1 MKKQSVAAACVTAL
15 LLLTTACG
23 KAEEPAL
30 PVPQEEQVKAICQ
43 LAVLEC
49 EYHNLAKYQDGQ
61 KVERFLW
68 MTKGK
73 RFWVEYSATAVLG
86 INADQVSM
94 ELQGDAVS
102 ITLPR
107 ARVLNCKVNGDSL
120 SKDSYIV
127 DKDSAPV
134 TAQDEVAAFRDAQD
148 GLQKTVEADNNMMN
162 LAQKRAEEL
171 LRNYVNSLAKA
182 TGTEYQVEFHYIEED
197 ETART

>member
-1 MKKQSVAAACVTAL
+1 MKKQSAAAACVTAL

-30 PVPQEEQVKAICQ
+30 PLPQEEQVKTICQ

-49 EYHNLAKYQDGQ
+49 EYHNLAKFEQ
-61 KVERFLW
+61 KDASKFLW
-68 MTKGK
+68 MIKDK

-94 ELQGDAVS
+94 ELQGDVVS

-107 ARVLNCKVNGDSL
+107 ARVLDCKVNGDSL

-127 DKDSAPV
+127 DKASAPV
-134 TAQDEVAAFRDAQD
+134 TAEDEGAAFQEAQD

-197 ETART
+197 ETA

>member
-30 PVPQEEQVKAICQ
+30 PLPQEEQVKTICQ

-86 INADQVSM
+86 IDADQVSM
-94 ELQGDAVS
+94 ELQGDVVS

-134 TAQDEVAAFRDAQD
+134 TAQDEVAAFQDAQD
-148 GLQKTVEADNNMMN
+148 GLQKTVEADNDMMN

-197 ETART
+197 ETA

>member
-30 PVPQEEQVKAICQ
+30 PLPQEEQVKTICQ

-86 INADQVSM
+86 IDADQVSM
-94 ELQGDAVS
+94 ELQGDVVS

-134 TAQDEVAAFRDAQD
+134 TAQDEVAAFQDAQD

-171 LRNYVNSLAKA
+171 LRNYVHSLAKA

-197 ETART
+197 ETA

>member
-30 PVPQEEQVKAICQ
+30 PLPQEEQVKAICQ

-49 EYHNLAKYQDGQ
+49 EYHNLAKFEQ
-61 KVERFLW
+61 KDASKFLW
-68 MTKGK
+68 MIKDK

-86 INADQVSM
+86 IDADQVSM
-94 ELQGDAVS
+94 ELQGDVVN
-102 ITLPR
+102 ITLPK
-107 ARVLNCKVNGDSL
+107 AQVLDCKVNGDSL

-134 TAQDEVAAFRDAQD
+134 TAQDEVAAFQDAQD

-162 LAQKRAEEL
+162 LAQTRVEDL

-197 ETART
+197 ETA

>member
-23 KAEEPAL
+23 KAEAPVL
-30 PVPQEEQVKAICQ
+30 PVPQEGQMKAICQ

-49 EYHNLAKYQDGQ
+49 EYHNLAKFEQ
-61 KVERFLW
+61 KDASKFLW
-68 MTKGK
+68 MIKDK

-86 INADQVSM
+86 IDADQVSM
-94 ELQGDAVS
+94 ELQGDVVS
-102 ITLPR
+102 ITLPK
-107 ARVLNCKVNGDSL
+107 AQVLDCKVNGDSL

-127 DKDSAPV
+127 DKASAPV
-134 TAQDEVAAFRDAQD
+134 TAEDEVYAFQEAQD

-162 LAQKRAEEL
+162 LAQTRVEDL

-197 ETART
+197 ETA

>member
-30 PVPQEEQVKAICQ
+30 PLPQEEQVKTICQ

-49 EYHNLAKYQDGQ
+49 EYHNLAKCQDGQ

-86 INADQVSM
+86 IDADQVSM
-94 ELQGDAVS
+94 ELQGDVVS

-134 TAQDEVAAFRDAQD
+134 TAQDEVAAFQDAQD

-171 LRNYVNSLAKA
+171 MRNYVNSLAKA
-182 TGTEYQVEFHYIEED
+182 TGTEYQVEFHYIEAD
-197 ETART
+197 ETA

>member
-30 PVPQEEQVKAICQ
+30 PLPQEEQVKTICQ

-49 EYHNLAKYQDGQ
+49 EYHNLAKFEQ
-61 KVERFLW
+61 KDASKFLW
-68 MTKGK
+68 MTKDK

-94 ELQGDAVS
+94 ELQGDVVKV
-102 ITLPR
+102 TLPK
-107 ARVLNCKVNGDSL
+107 AQVLDCKVNGDSL
-120 SKDSYIV
+120 SPDSYIV
-127 DKDSAPV
+127 DKASAPV
-134 TAQDEVAAFRDAQD
+134 TAEDEVYAFQEAQD

-197 ETART
+197 ETA

>member
-30 PVPQEEQVKAICQ
+30 PLPQEEQVKTICQ

-86 INADQVSM
+86 IDADQVSM
-94 ELQGDAVS
+94 ELQGDVVS

-134 TAQDEVAAFRDAQD
+134 TAQDEVAAFQDAQD

-182 TGTEYQVEFHYIEED
+182 TETEYQVEFHYIEED
-197 ETART
+197 ETA

>member
-30 PVPQEEQVKAICQ
+30 PLPQEEQVKTICQ

-86 INADQVSM
+86 IDADQVSM
-94 ELQGDAVS
+94 ECQGDVVS

-134 TAQDEVAAFRDAQD
+134 TAQDEVAAFQDAQD

-197 ETART
+197 ETA

>member
-30 PVPQEEQVKAICQ
+30 PLPQEEQVKTICQ

-49 EYHNLAKYQDGQ
+49 EYHNLAKFEQ
-61 KVERFLW
+61 KDASKFLW
-68 MTKGK
+68 MTKDK

-94 ELQGDAVS
+94 ELQGDVVKV
-102 ITLPR
+102 TLPK
-107 ARVLNCKVNGDSL
+107 AQVLDCKVNGDSL

-127 DKDSAPV
+127 DKASAPV
-134 TAQDEVAAFRDAQD
+134 TTEDEVYAFQEAQD

-197 ETART
+197 ETA

>member
-23 KAEEPAL
+23 KAEAPVL
-30 PVPQEEQVKAICQ
+30 PVPQEGQMKAICQ

-49 EYHNLAKYQDGQ
+49 GYHNLAKFEQ
-61 KVERFLW
+61 KDASKFLW
-68 MTKGK
+68 MIKDK

-86 INADQVSM
+86 IDADQVSM
-94 ELQGDAVS
+94 ELQGDVVS

-107 ARVLNCKVNGDSL
+107 AQVLDCKVNGDSL

-134 TAQDEVAAFRDAQD
+134 TAEDEVYAFQEAQD

-171 LRNYVNSLAKA
+171 LRNYVNSLSKA

-197 ETART
+197 ETA

>member
-30 PVPQEEQVKAICQ
+30 PLPQEEQVKTICQ

-49 EYHNLAKYQDGQ
+49 EYHNLAKFEQ
-61 KVERFLW
+61 KDASKFLW
-68 MTKGK
+68 MIKDK

-86 INADQVSM
+86 IDADQVSM
-94 ELQGDAVS
+94 ELQGDVVS

-134 TAQDEVAAFRDAQD
+134 TAQDEVAAFQDAQD

-197 ETART
+197 ETA

>member
-23 KAEEPAL
+23 KAEAPAL
-30 PVPQEEQVKAICQ
+30 PLPQEEQVKTICQ

-86 INADQVSM
+86 IDADQVSM
-94 ELQGDAVS
+94 ELQGDVVS

-197 ETART
+197 ETA

>member
-1 MKKQSVAAACVTAL
+1 MKKQSVAAACVMAL

-23 KAEEPAL
+23 KAEEPVL
-30 PVPQEEQVKAICQ
+30 PVPQEGQVKAICQ

-86 INADQVSM
+86 IDADQVSM
-94 ELQGDAVS
+94 GLQGDVVS

-127 DKDSAPV
+127 DKASAPV
-134 TAQDEVAAFRDAQD
+134 TAEDEVYAFQEAQD

-162 LAQKRAEEL
+162 LAQTRVEEL

-182 TGTEYQVEFHYIEED
+182 TGTEYRVEFHYIEED
-197 ETART
+197 ETA

>member
-30 PVPQEEQVKAICQ
+30 PLPQEEQVKTICQ

-49 EYHNLAKYQDGQ
+49 EYHNLAKFEQ
-61 KVERFLW
+61 KDASKFLW
-68 MTKGK
+68 MTKDK
-73 RFWVEYSATAVLG
+73 RFWVEYSATTVLG
-86 INADQVSM
+86 IDVNQVSM
-94 ELQGDAVS
+94 ELQGDVVN
-102 ITLPR
+102 ITLPK
-107 ARVLNCKVNGDSL
+107 AQVLDCKVNGDSL

-127 DKDSAPV
+127 DKASAPV
-134 TAQDEVAAFRDAQD
+134 TAEDEVYAFQEAQASLRQD
-148 GLQKTVEADNNMMN
+148 VEADQNMLN
-162 LAQKRAEEL
+162 LAQTRAEEL

-197 ETART
+197 ETA

>member
-1 MKKQSVAAACVTAL
+1 MKKQSVAAAFVTAL

-30 PVPQEEQVKAICQ
+30 PLPQEEQVKTICQ

-86 INADQVSM
+86 IDADQVSM
-94 ELQGDAVS
+94 ELQGDVVS

-134 TAQDEVAAFRDAQD
+134 TAQDEVAAFQDAQD

-197 ETART
+197 ETA

>member
-30 PVPQEEQVKAICQ
+30 PLPQEEQVKTICQ

-86 INADQVSM
+86 IDADQVSM
-94 ELQGDAVS
+94 ELQGDVVS

-134 TAQDEVAAFRDAQD
+134 TAQDEVAAFQDAQD
-148 GLQKTVEADNNMMN
+148 SLQKTVEADGDMLN
-162 LAQKRAEEL
+162 LAQTRVEDL

-197 ETART
+197 ETA

>member
-1 MKKQSVAAACVTAL
+1 MAS
-15 LLLTTACG
+15 
-23 KAEEPAL
+23 
-30 PVPQEEQVKAICQ
+30 
-43 LAVLEC
+43 
-49 EYHNLAKYQDGQ
+49 
-61 KVERFLW
+61 
-68 MTKGK
+68 
-73 RFWVEYSATAVLG
+73 TAVLG
-86 INADQVSM
+86 IDADQVSM
-94 ELQGDAVS
+94 ELQGDVVS

-134 TAQDEVAAFRDAQD
+134 TAQDEVAAFQDAQD

-197 ETART
+197 ETA

>member
-30 PVPQEEQVKAICQ
+30 PLPQEEQVKTICQ

-86 INADQVSM
+86 IDADQVSM
-94 ELQGDAVS
+94 ELQGDVVS
-102 ITLPR
+102 INFDTGVITDETTGQTFQ
-107 ARVLNCKVNGDSL
+107 A
-120 SKDSYIV
+120 
-127 DKDSAPV
+127 APFPPFIQNII
-134 TAQDEVAAFRDAQD
+134 AKG
-148 GLQKTVEADNNMMN
+148 GLM
-162 LAQKRAEEL
+162 
-171 LRNYVNSLAKA
+171 NSLK
-182 TGTEYQVEFHYIEED
+182 D
-197 ETART
+197 

>member
-1 MKKQSVAAACVTAL
+1 MKKQSVAAACMTAL

-23 KAEEPAL
+23 KAEAPVL
-30 PVPQEEQVKAICQ
+30 PVPQEGQMKAICQ

-49 EYHNLAKYQDGQ
+49 DYHNLAKFEQ
-61 KVERFLW
+61 KDASKFLW
-68 MTKGK
+68 MTKDK

-86 INADQVSM
+86 IDADQVSM
-94 ELQGDAVS
+94 ELQGDVVS

-107 ARVLNCKVNGDSL
+107 AEVLDCNVNGDSL
-120 SKDSYIV
+120 SPDSYIV

-134 TAQDEVAAFRDAQD
+134 TAEDEVRAFQEAQD
-148 GLQKTVEADNNMMN
+148 SLRQTVEADSDMLD
-162 LAQKRAEEL
+162 LAQTRAEEL

-197 ETART
+197 ETA

>member
-23 KAEEPAL
+23 KTEEPAL
-30 PVPQEEQVKAICQ
+30 PLPQEEQVKTICQ

-73 RFWVEYSATAVLG
+73 RFWVEYSATVVLG
-86 INADQVSM
+86 IDADQVSM
-94 ELQGDAVS
+94 ERQGDVVS

-120 SKDSYIV
+120 SKDSYSV

-134 TAQDEVAAFRDAQD
+134 TAQDEVAAFQDAQD

-197 ETART
+197 ETA

>member
-30 PVPQEEQVKAICQ
+30 PLPQEGQMKAICQ

-49 EYHNLAKYQDGQ
+49 DYHNLAKFEQ
-61 KVERFLW
+61 KDASKFLW
-68 MTKGK
+68 MTKDK

-86 INADQVSM
+86 IDADQVSM
-94 ELQGDAVS
+94 ELQGDVVS
-102 ITLPR
+102 ITLPK
-107 ARVLNCKVNGDSL
+107 AQVLDCKVNGDSL
-120 SKDSYIV
+120 GPDSYIV
-127 DKDSAPV
+127 DKASAPV
-134 TAQDEVAAFRDAQD
+134 TAEDEVYAFQEAQD

-197 ETART
+197 ETA

>member
-30 PVPQEEQVKAICQ
+30 PLPQEEQVKTICQ

-49 EYHNLAKYQDGQ
+49 EYHNLAKFEQ
-61 KVERFLW
+61 KDASKFLW
-68 MTKGK
+68 MTKDK

-94 ELQGDAVS
+94 ELQGDVVN

-107 ARVLNCKVNGDSL
+107 AQVLDCKVNGDSL

-127 DKDSAPV
+127 DKASAPV
-134 TAQDEVAAFRDAQD
+134 TAEDEVYAFQEAQD

-197 ETART
+197 ETA

>member
-30 PVPQEEQVKAICQ
+30 PLPREEQVKTICQ

-49 EYHNLAKYQDGQ
+49 DYHNLAKYQDGQ

-94 ELQGDAVS
+94 ELQGDVVS

-134 TAQDEVAAFRDAQD
+134 TAQDEVAAFQDAQD

-182 TGTEYQVEFHYIEED
+182 TGTEYQVEFHYIEENKN
-197 ETART
+197 A

>member
-23 KAEEPAL
+23 KAEESAL
-30 PVPQEEQVKAICQ
+30 PLPQEEQVKTICQ

-94 ELQGDAVS
+94 ELQGDVVS

-134 TAQDEVAAFRDAQD
+134 TAQDEVAAFQDAQD

-171 LRNYVNSLAKA
+171 LRNYVNSLTKA

-197 ETART
+197 ETA

>member
-30 PVPQEEQVKAICQ
+30 PLPQEEQVKTICQ

-86 INADQVSM
+86 IDADQVSM
-94 ELQGDAVS
+94 ELQGDVVS

-134 TAQDEVAAFRDAQD
+134 TAQDEVAAFQDAQD

-162 LAQKRAEEL
+162 LAQKRAKEL

-197 ETART
+197 ETA

>member
-30 PVPQEEQVKAICQ
+30 PLPQEEQVKTICQ

-73 RFWVEYSATAVLG
+73 RFWVEYSATVVLG
-86 INADQVSM
+86 IDADQVSM
-94 ELQGDAVS
+94 ELQGDVVS

-134 TAQDEVAAFRDAQD
+134 TAQDEVAAFQDAQD

-197 ETART
+197 ETA

>member
-23 KAEEPAL
+23 KAEEPVL
-30 PVPQEEQVKAICQ
+30 PLPQEEQVKTICQ

-49 EYHNLAKYQDGQ
+49 EYHNLAKFEQ
-61 KVERFLW
+61 KDASKFLW
-68 MTKGK
+68 MTKDK

-94 ELQGDAVS
+94 ELQGDVVN
-102 ITLPR
+102 ITLPK
-107 ARVLNCKVNGDSL
+107 AQVLDCEVNGDSL
-120 SKDSYIV
+120 SPDSYIV
-127 DKDSAPV
+127 DKASAPV
-134 TAQDEVAAFRDAQD
+134 TAEDEVYAFQEAQD

-197 ETART
+197 ETA

>member
-1 MKKQSVAAACVTAL
+1 MKKQSVAAVCVTAL

-30 PVPQEEQVKAICQ
+30 PLPQEEQVKTICQ

-86 INADQVSM
+86 IDADQVSM
-94 ELQGDAVS
+94 ELQGDVVS

-134 TAQDEVAAFRDAQD
+134 TAQDEVAAFQDAQD

-171 LRNYVNSLAKA
+171 LRNYVHSLAKA

-197 ETART
+197 ETA

>member
-23 KAEEPAL
+23 KAEAPVL
-30 PVPQEEQVKAICQ
+30 PVPQEGQMKAICQ

-49 EYHNLAKYQDGQ
+49 EYHNLAKFEQ
-61 KVERFLW
+61 KDASKFLW
-68 MTKGK
+68 MIKDK

-86 INADQVSM
+86 IDADQVSM
-94 ELQGDAVS
+94 ELQGDVVS

-107 ARVLNCKVNGDSL
+107 AQVLDCKVNGDSL

-134 TAQDEVAAFRDAQD
+134 TAQDEVAAFQNAQD

-197 ETART
+197 ETA

>member
-1 MKKQSVAAACVTAL
+1 MEKQSVAAACMTAL

-23 KAEEPAL
+23 KAEAPVL
-30 PVPQEEQVKAICQ
+30 PVPQEGQVKAICQ

-49 EYHNLAKYQDGQ
+49 DYHNLAKFEQ
-61 KVERFLW
+61 KDASKFLW
-68 MTKGK
+68 MTKDK

-86 INADQVSM
+86 IDVKQVSM
-94 ELQGDAVS
+94 DLEGNVVKV
-102 ITLPR
+102 TLPK
-107 ARVLNCKVNGDSL
+107 AEVLDCNVNGDSL
-120 SKDSYIV
+120 SPDSYIV
-127 DKDSAPV
+127 DKASAPV
-134 TAQDEVAAFRDAQD
+134 TAEDEVYAFQEAQD

-197 ETART
+197 ETA

>member
-30 PVPQEEQVKAICQ
+30 PLPQEEQVKAICQ

-94 ELQGDAVS
+94 KLQGDVVS

-107 ARVLNCKVNGDSL
+107 ARVLNCSVNGDSL
-120 SKDSYIV
+120 SPDSYIV

-134 TAQDEVAAFRDAQD
+134 TAEDEVRAFKDAQD
-148 GLQKTVEADNNMMN
+148 SLQQTVEADGDMLD
-162 LAQKRAEEL
+162 LAQTRVEDL

-197 ETART
+197 ETA

>member
-30 PVPQEEQVKAICQ
+30 PLPQEEQVKTICQ

-94 ELQGDAVS
+94 ELQGDVVS

-107 ARVLNCKVNGDSL
+107 ARVLHCKVNGDSL

-148 GLQKTVEADNNMMN
+148 GLQKTVEADNDMMN

-197 ETART
+197 ETA